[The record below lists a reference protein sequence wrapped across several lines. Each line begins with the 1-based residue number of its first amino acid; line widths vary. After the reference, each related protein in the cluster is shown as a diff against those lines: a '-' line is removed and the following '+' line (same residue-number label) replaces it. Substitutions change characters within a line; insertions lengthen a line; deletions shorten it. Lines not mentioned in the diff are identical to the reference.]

1 MKFSW
6 SILVDLNPTTQT
18 QRSDNKWDTVF
29 FVDCNWRSFALSGTN
44 NATNIPHL
52 HATVTEHKKWLT
64 LVESPAKDFLMGK
77 L

>member
-6 SILVDLNPTTQT
+6 SILVNLDPTTQT
-18 QRSDNKWDTVF
+18 QRSDNKRDTV

-64 LVESPAKDFLMGK
+64 LVESPAEDFLIGK